1 MAQLIRTA
9 TGRWSDDG
17 WICDD
22 DLNRYRHQYVRSLLE
37 AERGELTTLD
47 AEVLQSLRDQEL
59 LSRNPETTVE
69 PSTAGER
76 LADRVA
82 AFGGSWRFISLF
94 MGMLLA
100 WVAAN
105 SIVYVMRPFDPYPF
119 IFLNLILSC
128 VAALQAPVIMMS
140 QNRQEARD
148 RLHAMHDYQ
157 VNLKAELEIR
167 HLHQKLDH
175 LLSHQWERMV
185 EIQQIQMQLINESRD
200 RSGGGSVGVSS

>member
-82 AFGGSWRFISLF
+82 ALGGSWRFISLF

>member
-37 AERGELTTLD
+37 TERGELTTLD

-82 AFGGSWRFISLF
+82 ALGGSWRFISLF

-200 RSGGGSVGVSS
+200 RSGSGSGVSP

>member
-82 AFGGSWRFISLF
+82 ALGGSWRFISLF

-200 RSGGGSVGVSS
+200 RSGSGSGVSP